1 MNLPKEFITY
11 TSALFG
17 AEMWQRFLSAFEG
30 ETLTSI
36 RLNPWKLPSE
46 PIFKNAQPVPWC
58 KNGFWLNKRP
68 NFTKDPLLHAGAY
81 YVQEAGSMFLDQ
93 VLREHIKT
101 PVLALDLCAAPG
113 GKSTLMRA
121 VLPSGSML
129 VSNEVDRKRANILLE
144 NMQKQGHADVLITH
158 NYPQDFNKTHWL
170 FDLILVDA
178 PCSGEGLF
186 RRDKEAIKEWSL
198 NNVLFCQKRQRQ
210 ILSDIWP
217 CLKEGGFLI
226 YSTCTFNTRENEE
239 NVKFIM
245 EELGADILPVSINPE
260 WNIKGS
266 LLKDWQKPVY
276 RFIPGITKSEGLFM
290 AVLRKKGSSL
300 YPAILPQSA
309 KKYAVANK
317 LIHLL
322 YDGIPLPEQKGKE
335 EIPTAAQALSLNF
348 PKDKYPR
355 LNLTLEQAQHYL
367 HREAL
372 ILPKDTPKG
381 FVIVCY
387 QNQALGFVKNL
398 GERANNL
405 YPKNWAIKNL

>member
-1 MNLPKEFITY
+1 MNLPKEFIDY

-17 AEMWQRFLSAFEG
+17 AEMWQGFLSAFKE

-36 RLNPWKLPSE
+36 RLNPWKLPAE

-58 KNGFWLNKRP
+58 KNGFWLKERP

-93 VLREHIKT
+93 VLRQYVKEPI
-101 PVLALDLCAAPG
+101 LALDLCAAPG

-121 VLPSGSML
+121 ALPQDSLL
-129 VSNEVDRKRANILLE
+129 VSNEVDRRRANILLE
-144 NMQKQGHADVLITH
+144 NIQKQGHSEVLVTH
-158 NYPQDFNKTHWL
+158 NYPIDFNKTNWY

-186 RRDKEAIKEWSL
+186 RKDNEAIKEWSL
-198 NNVLFCQKRQRQ
+198 NSVLFCQKRQRQ

-239 NVKFIM
+239 NVKFIV
-245 EELGADILPVSINPE
+245 EELGAEILPVLVKPE
-260 WNIKGS
+260 WQIQGS
-266 LLKDWQKPVY
+266 LLKDWQEPVY
-276 RFIPGITKSEGLFM
+276 RFIPGTTKSEGLFM
-290 AVLRKKGSSL
+290 TVLRKKGASSK
-300 YPAILPQSA
+300 PAMLPQTA
-309 KKYAVANK
+309 RRHAQQNK

-322 YDGIPLPEQKGKE
+322 YDGNPLPEQKGKE
-335 EIPTAAQALSLNF
+335 QIPSAEQALSLNF
-348 PKDKYPR
+348 PKEKYPQID
-355 LNLTLEQAQHYL
+355 LTLEQARRFL
-367 HREAL
+367 HRESFAL
-372 ILPKDTPKG
+372 PADTPKG

-387 QNQALGFVKNL
+387 KNTPLGFMKNL
-398 GERANNL
+398 GDRANNL

>member
-68 NFTKDPLLHAGAY
+68 NFTKDPLLHVGAY

-372 ILPKDTPKG
+372 VLPKDTPKG

>member
-68 NFTKDPLLHAGAY
+68 NFTLDPLLHAGAY

-93 VLREHIKT
+93 VLHEHIKT

-239 NVKFIM
+239 NVKFIK
-245 EELGADILPVSINPE
+245 EELGAEILPVSIKPE
-260 WNIKGS
+260 WHITGS
-266 LLKDWQKPVY
+266 LLKDWQEPVY
-276 RFIPGITKSEGLFM
+276 RFIPGTTKSEGLFM
-290 AVLRKKGSSL
+290 AVLRKKGSASN
-300 YPAILPQSA
+300 PAILPQSA
-309 KKYAVANK
+309 RKHALANK

-322 YDGIPLPEQKGKE
+322 YDGKALPEQKGKE

-355 LNLTLEQAQHYL
+355 VNLTLEQAQHYL

-398 GERANNL
+398 GDRANNL

>member
-239 NVKFIM
+239 NVKFIK
-245 EELGADILPVSINPE
+245 EELGAEILPVSIKPE
-260 WNIKGS
+260 WHITGS
-266 LLKDWQKPVY
+266 LLKDWQEPVY
-276 RFIPGITKSEGLFM
+276 RFIPGTTKSEGLFM
-290 AVLRKKGSSL
+290 AVLRKKGSASNS
-300 YPAILPQSA
+300 AILPQSA
-309 KKYAVANK
+309 RKHALANK

-322 YDGIPLPEQKGKE
+322 YDGKALPEQKGKE

-398 GERANNL
+398 GDRANNL

>member
-1 MNLPKEFITY
+1 
-11 TSALFG
+11 
-17 AEMWQRFLSAFEG
+17 
-30 ETLTSI
+30 
-36 RLNPWKLPSE
+36 
-46 PIFKNAQPVPWC
+46 
-58 KNGFWLNKRP
+58 
-68 NFTKDPLLHAGAY
+68 
-81 YVQEAGSMFLDQ
+81 MFVYQ

-290 AVLRKKGSSL
+290 AVLRKKGSS
-300 YPAILPQSA
+300 
-309 KKYAVANK
+309 
-317 LIHLL
+317 
-322 YDGIPLPEQKGKE
+322 
-335 EIPTAAQALSLNF
+335 
-348 PKDKYPR
+348 
-355 LNLTLEQAQHYL
+355 
-367 HREAL
+367 
-372 ILPKDTPKG
+372 
-381 FVIVCY
+381 
-387 QNQALGFVKNL
+387 
-398 GERANNL
+398 
-405 YPKNWAIKNL
+405 

>member
-68 NFTKDPLLHAGAY
+68 NFTLDPLLHAGAY

-93 VLREHIKT
+93 VLHEHIKT

-129 VSNEVDRKRANILLE
+129 VSNEVDRKRASILLE

-170 FDLILVDA
+170 FDVILVDA

-210 ILSDIWP
+210 ILKDIWP
-217 CLKEGGFLI
+217 CLKEGGLLI

-239 NVKFIM
+239 NVKFIK
-245 EELGADILPVSINPE
+245 EELGAEILPVSIKPE
-260 WNIKGS
+260 WHIAGS
-266 LLKDWQKPVY
+266 LLKGWQEPVY
-276 RFIPGITKSEGLFM
+276 RFIPGTTKSEGLFM
-290 AVLRKKGSSL
+290 AVLRKKGSSI
-300 YPAILPQSA
+300 YPAILPSSA
-309 KKYAVANK
+309 KKHAASNK

-322 YDGIPLPEQKGKE
+322 YDGNPLPEQKGKE
-335 EIPTAAQALSLNF
+335 QIPTAAQALSLDF
-348 PKDKYPR
+348 PKDKYSQVD
-355 LNLTLEQAQHYL
+355 LTLEQAQHYL

-381 FVIVCY
+381 FFIVCY

-398 GERANNL
+398 GDRANNL
-405 YPKNWAIKNL
+405 YPKNWAIKSL

>member
-17 AEMWQRFLSAFEG
+17 AEMWQRFLAAFEG

-58 KNGFWLNKRP
+58 KNGFWLNERP

-93 VLREHIKT
+93 VLREYIKT

-121 VLPSGSML
+121 ALPSGSML

-158 NYPQDFNKTHWL
+158 NYPADFNKTHWL

-186 RRDKEAIKEWSL
+186 RKDNDAIKEWSL
-198 NNVLFCQKRQRQ
+198 SNVLFCQKRQRQ

-217 CLKEGGFLI
+217 CLKEGGLLI

-239 NVKFIM
+239 NVKFIT
-245 EELGADILPVSINPE
+245 EELGADILPVSTKPE
-260 WNIKGS
+260 WNITGS
-266 LLKDWQKPVY
+266 LLKDWQESVY
-276 RFIPGITKSEGLFM
+276 RFIPGTTKSEGLFM
-290 AVLRKKGSSL
+290 AVLRKKGISSR
-300 YPAILPQSA
+300 PAILPQSA
-309 KKYAVANK
+309 KKHALSNK

-322 YDGIPLPEQKGKE
+322 YDGKALPEQKGKE

-348 PKDKYPR
+348 PKDKYPCV
-355 LNLTLEQAQHYL
+355 NLTLEQAQHYL

-372 ILPKDTPKG
+372 ILPKDTSKG
-381 FVIVCY
+381 FVLVCY
-387 QNQALGFVKNL
+387 QNQPLGFVKNL

>member
-1 MNLPKEFITY
+1 MLLPKEFIDY
-11 TSALFG
+11 TSNLFG
-17 AEMWQRFLSAFEG
+17 ADIWQHFVESFNEEAS
-30 ETLTSI
+30 TSI
-36 RLNPWKLPSE
+36 RFNPWKLPSE
-46 PIFKNAQPVPWC
+46 QIFAGAKLVPWC
-58 KNGFWLNKRP
+58 KNGFWLEKRP
-68 NFTKDPLLHAGAY
+68 NFTLDPLLHAGVY
-81 YVQEAGSMFLDQ
+81 YVQEAASMFLDT
-93 VLREHIKT
+93 VLREYIKT

-121 VLPSGSML
+121 ALPAGSML

-170 FDLILVDA
+170 FDVILVDA

-186 RRDKEAIKEWSL
+186 RRDKEAIKEWNL
-198 NNVLFCQKRQRQ
+198 NNVLFCQKRQQ
-210 ILSDIWP
+210 KILSDIWP
-217 CLKEGGFLI
+217 CLKEGGLLI

-239 NVKFIM
+239 NVKFITK
-245 EELGADILPVSINPE
+245 ELGADILPVSIKPE
-260 WNIKGS
+260 WHITGS
-266 LLKDWQKPVY
+266 LLKGWDYPVY
-276 RFIPGITKSEGLFM
+276 RFIPGTTKSEGLFM

-309 KKYAVANK
+309 KKHAALNK

-322 YDGIPLPEQKGKE
+322 YDGNPLPEQKGKE

-355 LNLTLEQAQHYL
+355 VNLTLEQAQRYL

-372 ILPKDTPKG
+372 ILPQDTPKG

-387 QNQALGFVKNL
+387 QNQALGFAKNL
-398 GERANNL
+398 GDRANNL
-405 YPKNWAIKNL
+405 YPKNWAIKSL

>member
-36 RLNPWKLPSE
+36 RLNPWKMPKE
-46 PIFKNAQPVPWC
+46 QIFENATPVPWC

-68 NFTKDPLLHAGAY
+68 NFTLDPLLHAGAY

-121 VLPSGSML
+121 VLPSGSMV

-239 NVKFIM
+239 NVKFIK
-245 EELGADILPVSINPE
+245 EELGAEILPVSIKPE
-260 WNIKGS
+260 WHITGS
-266 LLKDWQKPVY
+266 LLKDWQEPVY
-276 RFIPGITKSEGLFM
+276 RFIPGTTKSEGLFM
-290 AVLRKKGSSL
+290 AVLRKKGSASNS
-300 YPAILPQSA
+300 AILPQSA
-309 KKYAVANK
+309 RKHALANK

-322 YDGIPLPEQKGKE
+322 YDGKALPEQKGKE

-348 PKDKYPR
+348 PKDKYPQVD
-355 LNLTLEQAQHYL
+355 LTLEQAQHYL

-387 QNQALGFVKNL
+387 QNQALGFVKNI
-398 GERANNL
+398 GDRANNL